1 MESNVEKQGTDRKYE
16 KPKTKKHD
24 AINTVQGSML
34 YGGGGG
40 SYYYTTLYRVRL
52 YYYY

>member
-1 MESNVEKQGTDRKYE
+1 MESNVEKQGADRKYE
-16 KPKTKKHD
+16 KPQTKKHD
-24 AINTVQGSML
+24 AINTVQGSVL
-34 YGGGGG
+34 YGGGG